1 MKAKEQLEG
10 FIENLSDAEKE
21 SLYRA
26 LLKHKAKR
34 DVLNVL
40 QNRLP
45 AMIQGVEEEMLM
57 AFCEK
62 IADIYAYSNHTEED
76 PSYWLGLEDLIRNR
90 CDELY
95 DLCNAV

>member
-26 LLKHKAKR
+26 LLKNKAKR

-40 QNRLP
+40 QNR
-45 AMIQGVEEEMLM
+45 
-57 AFCEK
+57 
-62 IADIYAYSNHTEED
+62 
-76 PSYWLGLEDLIRNR
+76 
-90 CDELY
+90 
-95 DLCNAV
+95 